1 MFSLMVNAM
10 YDFFVEEAARI
21 NSIERFDYKQD
32 LFNSLMEADNI
43 RSYVNN
49 IFIVESISEV
59 NIISSIYEL
68 LKKAFGAIIKAIGTF
83 CGKLKSLFS
92 KDKKIIEAAE
102 KASKMPETEEMKK
115 KEEESTAEYTVH
127 SVRDSDRKNALS
139 LAEKVSV
146 DEIYDYAAKHK
157 SSDGLDE
164 YILNKVDTFKTH
176 RYVLAAEY
184 TYFPKVAQKY
194 SLSEAKANTHT
205 FTDQLRELGF
215 FNLNF
220 DKKSKKALDA
230 ELAAAKAHSK
240 SLDETNK
247 ADYYSACFN
256 RFSIYKR
263 EIFRGITNSMIA
275 EYKELKK
282 VLTAIGAG
290 YLDMAVDLNRD
301 PEPPHFND

>member
-21 NSIERFDYKQD
+21 NNIERFDYKQD

-49 IFIVESISEV
+49 IFIIESISEV

-83 CGKLKSLFS
+83 CDKLKNLFS
-92 KDKKIIEAAE
+92 KDKKIVEAAK
-102 KASKMPETEEMKK
+102 KASKMPETEEIKK
-115 KEEESTAEYTVH
+115 KEEDSTAYFFVH
-127 SVRDSDRKNALS
+127 SVKDSDRKNALN
-139 LAEKVSV
+139 LATMIDVNN
-146 DEIYDYAAKHK
+146 IIDYAAEHK

-164 YILNKVDTFKTH
+164 YILNKVDTFKSN

-184 TYFPKVAQKY
+184 TYFLKNSREY
-194 SLSEAKANTHT
+194 SLSEAKANTNN
-205 FTDQLRELGF
+205 FVKQFESLGL

-220 DKKSKKALDA
+220 SKGPKKILEG
-230 ELAAAKAHSK
+230 ELAAAKDLLK
-240 SLDETNK
+240 TFDE
-247 ADYYSACFN
+247 ADNVDYFSACFN
-256 RFSIYKR
+256 KFAIYKR
-263 EIFRGITNSMIA
+263 EMFRGITNSMIL

-282 VLTAIGAG
+282 VLNAIAATYVDTATD
-290 YLDMAVDLNRD
+290 LDRD
-301 PEPPHFND
+301 PEPYFK